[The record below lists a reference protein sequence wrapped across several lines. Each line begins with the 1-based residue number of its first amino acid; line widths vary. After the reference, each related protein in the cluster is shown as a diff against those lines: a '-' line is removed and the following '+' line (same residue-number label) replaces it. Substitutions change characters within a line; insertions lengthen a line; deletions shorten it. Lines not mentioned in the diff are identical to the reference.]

1 MLLDVVILDNTLEMK
16 SIFVVLLVA
25 LTGHTS
31 LAQSQENLK
40 IIWPEE
46 YKWKIGSNQENE
58 NIHMLELIPGDEKID
73 KWTIMGT
80 MMSIKGAKN
89 VAMDK
94 AMNLMFDQAKQNA
107 PKATLTLIEKD
118 EAAKNPWVIFKI
130 ESPRFN
136 NDKNPESQ
144 LYYIVQGE
152 SSLYS
157 NFVAIKEKQ
166 LQEEFVNK
174 WVRVFKS
181 SELVYAAK

>member
-1 MLLDVVILDNTLEMK
+1 
-16 SIFVVLLVA
+16 
-25 LTGHTS
+25 
-31 LAQSQENLK
+31 
-40 IIWPEE
+40 
-46 YKWKIGSNQENE
+46 
-58 NIHMLELIPGDEKID
+58 
-73 KWTIMGT
+73 
-80 MMSIKGAKN
+80 
-89 VAMDK
+89 MDK
-94 AMNLMFDQAKQNA
+94 AMNLMYDQAKQNA

-144 LYYIVQGE
+144 LYYIIQGE

-166 LQEEFVNK
+166 LHEEFVDK
-174 WVRVFKS
+174 WVRIFKS